1 MKYVIRKAF
10 WNYEKEEKW
19 LNEKAARGLALS
31 DYSWCRYVFEE
42 VPYGKYIY
50 RIELLDHSPV
60 HPESINYVK
69 FLEEIGV
76 EFVSSYG
83 NWIYLRKKAADGPF
97 DLYSDIESRILHYG
111 KIYRMWLSLTIA
123 ELLIG
128 ISNLELG
135 LLIGKGQ
142 IGFNAYIGVPLL
154 VLGLFLLFCLVLP
167 LHKKIKVLKR
177 EKEIR
182 E

>member
-19 LNEKAARGLALS
+19 LNEKAAKGLALS

-42 VPYGKYIY
+42 TPYGEYIY
-50 RIELLDHSPV
+50 RIEFLDSLPT
-60 HPESINYVK
+60 HPENINYIK
-69 FLEEIGV
+69 FLEETGV

-83 NWIYLRKKAADGPF
+83 NWIYLRKKAADGAF
-97 DLYSDIESRILHYG
+97 DLYSDIESRLIHYG
-111 KIYRMWLSLTIA
+111 KVFRMWLLLTIA

-128 ISNLELG
+128 ISNLQLG
-135 LLIGKGQ
+135 LWLGKGG
-142 IGFNAYIGVPLL
+142 IGFNAYMGAPLF
-154 VLGLFLLFCLVLP
+154 VLGLLLLFCLVLP
-167 LHKKIKVLKR
+167 LHRKIKALKK